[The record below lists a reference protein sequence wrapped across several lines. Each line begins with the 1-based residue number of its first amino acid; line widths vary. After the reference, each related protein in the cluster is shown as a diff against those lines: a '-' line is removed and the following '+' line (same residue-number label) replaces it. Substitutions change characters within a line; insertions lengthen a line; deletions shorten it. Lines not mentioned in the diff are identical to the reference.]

1 MNNIITIFFSVDVK
15 ESNGQFTKK
24 EYKINARPN
33 ETIKELISRFFQLT
47 GLGLSKYSFKF
58 YYLEKNLQNHE
69 MSTLAQFGLVN
80 NSKIQV
86 SSIIPECGG
95 DEIPNNFNV
104 NNNYVP
110 NYKSHFG
117 NPIPS
122 KNNYGVPNNN
132 NHYNVPNIMVGQ
144 RNNNNSIYVNNTVKE
159 ILPRKSNNEYNIKN
173 NLNPLNYSI
182 NIKFI
187 QYSINSVY
195 NVYNC
200 NKELKGILKLC
211 FLNEIASKINDQVLN
226 NLFNMNKIPEIIYYI
241 LKILKNSYVDFNDR
255 NEAGK
260 VIKKVIGNEK
270 GSNVIN
276 FSNFVEE
283 QVNQGWLQQLIN
295 YVPQNDLNEIN
306 NIKLRLGKYENYMEF
321 FEKELKKSLKK
332 SIFEFSPVS
341 LVVIDREDFDTF
353 EREKA
358 KCPNLCLQ
366 ILYHGTQEEP
376 ISCILTGM
384 FKRSEDSGY
393 QHGKGVYFTDSLDYC
408 YFYGGSND
416 KKHNMNNIPTNR
428 YNMNRIPPVGDI
440 FTAICSLVYYS
451 KNGFLKV
458 KDYTTRIKPGKN
470 EVNFAYAAASSKT
483 IHNPDFRRF
492 VGTEYVIYEY
502 EQICPL
508 ISIRFKREEFCVI
521 WRDNN
526 FSEKAIYGGGFDE
539 KFKKFLKDRIKYIEQ
554 LSKYNVYTFE
564 DTNEALKYVNRKKY
578 NKIILIS
585 NVGSDLGGKKF
596 VEAAR
601 QIIQNDVIVLFNAY
615 NTQHLNWIK
624 TYKNALFSNE
634 PTFYEEY
641 LNSFNDINKMRGL
654 IAKLENHY
662 KVKFNFDKNF
672 LNFPLYRDQGHYSD
686 LSF

>member
-122 KNNYGVPNNN
+122 KNNYSVPNNN

-144 RNNNNSIYVNNTVKE
+144 QNNYSGVYVNNTIKE

-187 QYSINSVY
+187 QYSMNS
-195 NVYNC
+195 VYNC

-211 FLNEIASKINDQVLN
+211 FLNEIASKINAQVLN

-255 NEAGK
+255 AGK

-283 QVNQGWLQQLIN
+283 QVNQDWLQQLIN
-295 YVPQNDLNEIN
+295 YVPQNCLSEIN
-306 NIKLRLGKYENYMEF
+306 NIKLCLGKYENYMEF

-384 FKRSEDSGY
+384 FKRSEESGY

-416 KKHNMNNIPTNR
+416 KKHNMNNIPANR

-585 NVGSDLGGKKF
+585 NVGTDLGGKKF

-672 LNFPLYRDQGHYSD
+672 LTFPLYRDQGHYSD

>member
-122 KNNYGVPNNN
+122 KNNYSVPNNN

-384 FKRSEDSGY
+384 FKRSEESGY

-470 EVNFAYAAASSKT
+470 EVNFAYAAATSKT
-483 IHNPDFRRF
+483 IHNPDFKRF

-585 NVGSDLGGKKF
+585 NVGTDLGGKKF

-601 QIIQNDVIVLFNAY
+601 QIIKNDVIVLFNAY

-672 LNFPLYRDQGHYSD
+672 FTFPLYKDKGHYSE

>member
-24 EYKINARPN
+24 EYKINARPY

-117 NPIPS
+117 NHIPS
-122 KNNYGVPNNN
+122 KNNYSVPNNN

-144 RNNNNSIYVNNTVKE
+144 QNNNNSIYVNNTIKE

-187 QYSINSVY
+187 QYSMNS
-195 NVYNC
+195 VYNC

-211 FLNEIASKINDQVLN
+211 FLNEIASKINAQVLN

-283 QVNQGWLQQLIN
+283 QVNQDWLQQLIN

-341 LVVIDREDFDTF
+341 LVVIDREDFAKF

-366 ILYHGTQEEP
+366 ILYHGTQQEP

-384 FKRSEDSGY
+384 FKRSEESGY
-393 QHGKGVYFTDSLDYC
+393 QHGKGVYFTNSLDYC

-416 KKHNMNNIPTNR
+416 KKHNMNKIPTNR

-458 KDYTTRIKPGKN
+458 KDHTTRIKPGKN
-470 EVNFAYAAASSKT
+470 EVNFAYAAANSKT

-521 WRDNN
+521 WRDDN
-526 FSEKAIYGGGFDE
+526 FSDKAIFNNEFDE
-539 KFKKFLKDRIKYIEQ
+539 KFKNFLKDRLRYINQ
-554 LSKYNVYTFE
+554 MAKYNVYTFS
-564 DTNEALKYVNRKKY
+564 DTNEALKYVNRKKF

-585 NVGSDLGGKKF
+585 NVGTDFGGQKF
-596 VEAAR
+596 VTAAR
-601 QIIQNDVIVLFNAY
+601 QIIGGNVIALFNAY
-615 NTQHLNWIK
+615 NTQHLKWI
-624 TYKNALFSNE
+624 TQWKNTLFLNNDKLFGEYLDSFSNE
-634 PTFYEEY
+634 T
-641 LNSFNDINKMRGL
+641 KMRGF
-654 IAKLENHY
+654 IAKLEKIYN
-662 KVKFNFDKNF
+662 VRFNFDNNF
-672 LNFPLYRDQGHYSD
+672 LTFPQFREKGYYSE

>member
-117 NPIPS
+117 NHIPS
-122 KNNYGVPNNN
+122 KNNYSVPNNN

-144 RNNNNSIYVNNTVKE
+144 QNNYSGVYVNNTIKE

-187 QYSINSVY
+187 QYSMNSVY

-306 NIKLRLGKYENYMEF
+306 NIKLCLGKYENYMEF

-384 FKRSEDSGY
+384 FKRSEESGY

-585 NVGSDLGGKKF
+585 NVGTDLGGKKF

-641 LNSFNDINKMRGL
+641 LNSFNDINKMEGL

-672 LNFPLYRDQGHYSD
+672 FTFPLYRDKGHYSD

>member
-1 MNNIITIFFSVDVK
+1 
-15 ESNGQFTKK
+15 
-24 EYKINARPN
+24 
-33 ETIKELISRFFQLT
+33 
-47 GLGLSKYSFKF
+47 
-58 YYLEKNLQNHE
+58 
-69 MSTLAQFGLVN
+69 
-80 NSKIQV
+80 
-86 SSIIPECGG
+86 
-95 DEIPNNFNV
+95 
-104 NNNYVP
+104 
-110 NYKSHFG
+110 
-117 NPIPS
+117 
-122 KNNYGVPNNN
+122 
-132 NHYNVPNIMVGQ
+132 
-144 RNNNNSIYVNNTVKE
+144 
-159 ILPRKSNNEYNIKN
+159 
-173 NLNPLNYSI
+173 
-182 NIKFI
+182 
-187 QYSINSVY
+187 
-195 NVYNC
+195 
-200 NKELKGILKLC
+200 
-211 FLNEIASKINDQVLN
+211 
-226 NLFNMNKIPEIIYYI
+226 MNKIPEIIYYI
-241 LKILKNSYVDFNDR
+241 LKILKNSYVVFNDR

-295 YVPQNDLNEIN
+295 YVPQNCLSEIN
-306 NIKLRLGKYENYMEF
+306 NIKLCLGKYESYMEF

-384 FKRSEDSGY
+384 FKRSEESGY

-408 YFYGGSND
+408 YFYGGSDDN
-416 KKHNMNNIPTNR
+416 KCNVNKIPTNR

-526 FSEKAIYGGGFDE
+526 FSEKAIYGGEFDE

-585 NVGSDLGGKKF
+585 NVGTDLGGKKF

-672 LNFPLYRDQGHYSD
+672 FTFPLYRDKGHYSE